1 LTPSTRSSAASRHRT
16 HPHHARDLSE
26 RPKRDDV
33 GMPPFVAGAEL
44 PNGIAHATKEPLAR
58 PCRGAFSKRCCTNN
72 TRVLLVI
79 LSQAFVFVGVFGK
92 PVFPAPKRTQPRL
105 GWNDLPLTGLR
116 RDGSDRGARRTSNRG
131 WTTSPA
137 DGQRHRPDPFILRCV
152 GFVPRHDSD
161 ALVQSA
167 DQDPTRSSVT
177 DTHHREGCN
186 GASASPPG
194 RPDR

>member
-79 LSQAFVFVGVFGK
+79 LSQAFVFVGIFGK
-92 PVFPAPKRTQPRL
+92 PVFPDPKRAQPGL
-105 GWNDLPLTGLR
+105 GWNDLPLTGPPPGWIGSRSTSDVESRVDDLACR
-116 RDGSDRGARRTSNRG
+116 RAAAPAGSLHSPMCRLCAAARFGRAGAKRGS
-131 WTTSPA
+131 
-137 DGQRHRPDPFILRCV
+137 RPDAIKRY
-152 GFVPRHDSD
+152 RH
-161 ALVQSA
+161 
-167 DQDPTRSSVT
+167 
-177 DTHHREGCN
+177 
-186 GASASPPG
+186 AS
-194 RPDR
+194 